1 MQKETNQGEGLSLA
15 DRLLSYSRSGAYPMH
30 MPGHKRN
37 SPFPWMEPLAAM
49 DITEIPGFDNLH
61 GAQGILQEGM
71 ERMARLWG
79 SRRSFFLVNG
89 STCGILAAMAS
100 LTRPGD
106 RILMARGSHRSV
118 YHGVELRRLRPVY
131 LQAGTD
137 PETGMLESIRP
148 EQVEAAVQKH
158 PDLRL
163 AVITS
168 PTYEGVI
175 SDIAGI
181 RQVLHRRG
189 IPLLVDEAHGAH
201 LGFSPAFSGGAVQAG
216 ADIVIHSLHKT
227 LPSLTQTAAAH
238 VCGDLADPEALARQ
252 LSVFETSSPSYLLMA
267 SLDSCVRLLER
278 EGAERFAGYERR
290 LQAMEEQV
298 KGLRHLRV
306 LGGLASRAA
315 VGEAETASH
324 PAPGTRSHPGFWA
337 KDPGK
342 LVLLPPEGAQGGVW
356 LARQLRERF
365 GIEVEMALDRYALA
379 MTSLCDPP
387 EALDR
392 LANAMIALDREW
404 EEGARGNGAE
414 PSRAAARQETD
425 GRLVPGGAASPEPLP
440 KRQFWS
446 WEAWERPREAVKR
459 QEAGGRVAAGYLWA
473 YPPGIP
479 LLVPGETV
487 TAAMLARWAQMEQ
500 AGVELFTTSGE
511 WGKGRLMCLKN
522 G

>member
-1 MQKETNQGEGLSLA
+1 MREKQEGAGEERSLA
-15 DRLLSYSRSGAYPMH
+15 ERLLWHSRNGAYPMH

-37 SPFPWMEPLAAM
+37 SPFPWMKPLAAM

-61 GAQGILQEGM
+61 GAGGILQEGM
-71 ERMARLWG
+71 ERMAKLWG

-118 YHGVELRRLRPVY
+118 YHGVELLRLRPVY
-131 LQAGTD
+131 LRAGTD
-137 PETGMLESIRP
+137 PEKGILESIRP
-148 EQVEAAVQKH
+148 EQVEEAVQAY
-158 PDLRL
+158 PDLRM
-163 AVITS
+163 AVLTS

-181 RQVLHRRG
+181 RQVLHRQG

-238 VCGDLADPEALARQ
+238 VCGDLADPEELARQ
-252 LSVFETSSPSYLLMA
+252 LSIFETSSPSYLLMA

-290 LQAMEEQV
+290 LQTFEE
-298 KGLRHLRV
+298 KARGLRHLRV
-306 LGGLASRAA
+306 LGSLASEATEE
-315 VGEAETASH
+315 EAETAPH
-324 PAPGTRSHPGFWA
+324 PAPGPRSHPGFWA

-342 LVLLPPEGAQGGVW
+342 LVLLPPAGAQGGVW

-392 LANAMIALDREW
+392 LAGALAALDREW
-404 EEGARGNGAE
+404 EGEK
-414 PSRAAARQETD
+414 
-425 GRLVPGGAASPEPLP
+425 RLAPGGGKTPEPLP
-440 KRQFWS
+440 ERRFWS
-446 WEAWERPREAVKR
+446 WEAWEQPREAVKR
-459 QEAGGRVAAGYLWA
+459 QEAGGRVAAEYLWA

-487 TAAMLARWAQMEQ
+487 TEAMLARWEQMEQ
-500 AGVELFTTSGE
+500 VGVEFFTTSGG
-511 WGKGRLMCLKN
+511 WGKGRMMCLKKVD
-522 G
+522 